1 MRTGAKW
8 DFSKFTTSMIV
19 WITAK
24 NSKRVL
30 PVRRKRLNYQKHQGR
45 NRMPTDQE
53 IAREIKMEHIDAIAA
68 GIGLAPEDLEHYGE
82 YKAKVRFSALER
94 IKDNPPGKLILVS
107 AITPTPAGEGKTTVS
122 IGLSQALN
130 LKGKRSIVA
139 IREPSLGP
147 VFGIKGGA
155 AGGGWSQVLPM
166 EDINLHFTGDFH
178 AITTANNTLAALVDN
193 YIYYDNELNI
203 DPRRIT
209 WKRVL
214 DVNDRML
221 RKIVIGLGGS
231 KQGFPREDGF
241 DITPASE
248 IMAILC
254 LANNMEDLKEKI
266 GNITVGYSYSGE
278 PVHVRQLGYE
288 GAIAAL
294 LKDALQPNLVQTTE
308 NTPAFVHGGPFAN
321 IAQGANS
328 IIATKAALRLSE
340 YVVTEA
346 GFGFDLGAEKFFD
359 LVCRY
364 GQFCTDAVVLVAT
377 IRALKLHGG
386 KKLKD
391 ISEPDTA
398 AVEAGLPNLAKHLE
412 NINKFGMKSIVAIN
426 RFPTDTEEEIKLV
439 RDFVASQGFESS
451 VANFHAQGGKGGLEL
466 AQQVIGMV
474 DKEVC
479 HYHGLYNWD
488 SPVEDKIFT
497 VASQIYGAQ
506 KVDYTAEA
514 KADLKKINKYGFDK
528 LPICIAKTQKSLSDN
543 PELIG
548 RPKDF
553 LVTVREIVVASGAGF
568 LVPITGEIMRMPGL
582 PKHPSAETID
592 VEGDGDISGLF

>member
-1 MRTGAKW
+1 MLSDLEIGHLTKLKPI
-8 DFSKFTTSMIV
+8 D
-19 WITAK
+19 
-24 NSKRVL
+24 
-30 PVRRKRLNYQKHQGR
+30 
-45 NRMPTDQE
+45 E
-53 IAREIKMEHIDAIAA
+53 IAAK
-68 GIGLAPEDLEHYGE
+68 IGLTPQDLDHYGD
-82 YKAKVRFSALER
+82 YKAKIRYSALFANEN
-94 IKDNPPGKLILVS
+94 NPMGKLILVS

-130 LKGKRSIVA
+130 RIGKKSIAA

-178 AITTANNTLAALVDN
+178 AVTAANNTLAALVDN
-193 YIYYDNELNI
+193 HIYYNNDLQL

-209 WKRVL
+209 WKRVV

-221 RKIVIGLGGS
+221 RNIVIGLGGS

-254 LANNMEDLKEKI
+254 LSNNMDELKERI
-266 GNITVGYSYSGE
+266 GKITVGFSYSGE
-278 PVHVRQLGYE
+278 PISVHQFGYE

-294 LKDALQPNLVQTTE
+294 LKDALKPNLVQTTE

-328 IIATKAALRLSE
+328 ILATKTAMRLSD

-359 LVCRY
+359 LVCKY
-364 GQFCTDAVVLVAT
+364 GGFCTNAVVLVAT
-377 IRALKLHGG
+377 VRALKIHGG
-386 KKLKD
+386 VKVKNL
-391 ISEPDTA
+391 SEPNPK
-398 AVEAGLPNLAKHLE
+398 AVTEGLVNLAKHLE

-426 RFPTDTEEEIKLV
+426 RFPTDTEEELQIVKA
-439 RDFVASQGFESS
+439 FVEQSGFEAS
-451 VANFHAQGGKGGLEL
+451 VVDYFAKGSEGGIEL
-466 AQQVIGMV
+466 AEKVVQMV
-474 DKEVC
+474 DKDIC
-479 HYHGLYNWD
+479 QYRGLYDWN
-488 SPVEDKIFT
+488 SSVEDKIFT
-497 VASQIYGAQ
+497 VAREIYGAE
-506 KVDYTAEA
+506 KVDYTPDAL
-514 KADLKKINKYGFDK
+514 ADIKKINKYGFDK

-553 LVTVREIVVASGAGF
+553 LVTVREIVIASGAGF
-568 LVPITGEIMRMPGL
+568 LIPITGEIMRMPGL
-582 PKHPSAETID
+582 PKKPSANSID
-592 VEGDGDISGLF
+592 VEHDGNIVGLF

>member
-1 MRTGAKW
+1 
-8 DFSKFTTSMIV
+8 
-19 WITAK
+19 
-24 NSKRVL
+24 
-30 PVRRKRLNYQKHQGR
+30 
-45 NRMPTDQE
+45 MPTDQE
-53 IAREIKMEHIDAIAA
+53 ISRQIKLEPIDSIAA
-68 GIGLAPEDLEHYGE
+68 GIGLKPEDLEHYGE
-82 YKAKVRFSALER
+82 YKAKVRYSALER

-130 LKGKRSIVA
+130 LSGKKSIVA

-193 YIYYDNELNI
+193 YIYHDNELNL

-254 LANNMEDLKEKI
+254 LANNMEELKERI
-266 GNITVGYSYSGE
+266 GNITVGFSHSGE
-278 PVHVRQLGYE
+278 PVHVKQLGYE

-391 ISEPDTA
+391 INEPDPK
-398 AVEAGLPNLAKHLE
+398 AVEAGLENLAKHLE

-426 RFPTDTEEEIKLV
+426 RFPSDTEEEIKLV
-439 RDFVASQGFESS
+439 LDFVASQGFESS
-451 VANFHAQGGKGGLEL
+451 VTNFHAEGGKGGLEL

-474 DKEVC
+474 DKAIC
-479 HYHGLYNWD
+479 RYHSLYDWA

-506 KVDYTAEA
+506 KVDYTADA
-514 KADLKKINKYGFDK
+514 KADLKKINKYGYDK

-553 LVTVREIVVASGAGF
+553 LVTVREIVIASGAGF

>member
-1 MRTGAKW
+1 MLSDLEIGHLTKLKPI
-8 DFSKFTTSMIV
+8 D
-19 WITAK
+19 
-24 NSKRVL
+24 
-30 PVRRKRLNYQKHQGR
+30 
-45 NRMPTDQE
+45 E
-53 IAREIKMEHIDAIAA
+53 IAAK
-68 GIGLAPEDLEHYGE
+68 IGLTPQDLDHYGD
-82 YKAKVRFSALER
+82 YKAKIRYSALFANEN
-94 IKDNPPGKLILVS
+94 NPMGKLILVS

-130 LKGKRSIVA
+130 RIGKKSIAA

-178 AITTANNTLAALVDN
+178 AVTAANNTLAALVDN
-193 YIYYDNELNI
+193 HIYYNNDLQL

-209 WKRVL
+209 WKRVV

-221 RKIVIGLGGS
+221 RNIVIGLGGS

-254 LANNMEDLKEKI
+254 LSNNMDELKERI
-266 GNITVGYSYSGE
+266 GKITVGFSYSGE
-278 PVHVRQLGYE
+278 PISVHQFGYE

-294 LKDALQPNLVQTTE
+294 LKDALKPNLVQTTE

-328 IIATKAALRLSE
+328 ILATKTAMRLSD

-359 LVCRY
+359 LVCKY
-364 GQFCTDAVVLVAT
+364 GGFCTNAVVLVAT
-377 IRALKLHGG
+377 VRALKIHGG
-386 KKLKD
+386 VKVKNL
-391 ISEPDTA
+391 SEPNPK
-398 AVEAGLPNLAKHLE
+398 AVIEGLVNLAKHLE

-426 RFPTDTEEEIKLV
+426 RFPTDTEEELQIVKA
-439 RDFVASQGFESS
+439 FVEQSGFEAS
-451 VANFHAQGGKGGLEL
+451 VVDYFAKGSEGGIEL
-466 AQQVIGMV
+466 AEKVVQMV
-474 DKEVC
+474 DKDIC
-479 HYHGLYNWD
+479 QYRGLYDWN
-488 SPVEDKIFT
+488 SSVEDKIFT
-497 VASQIYGAQ
+497 VAREIYGAE
-506 KVDYTAEA
+506 KVDYTPDAL
-514 KADLKKINKYGFDK
+514 ADIKKINKYGFDK

-553 LVTVREIVVASGAGF
+553 LVTVREIVIASGAGF
-568 LVPITGEIMRMPGL
+568 LIPITGEIMRMPGL
-582 PKHPSAETID
+582 PKKPSANSID
-592 VEGDGDISGLF
+592 VEHDGNIVGLF

>member
-1 MRTGAKW
+1 M
-8 DFSKFTTSMIV
+8 
-19 WITAK
+19 
-24 NSKRVL
+24 
-30 PVRRKRLNYQKHQGR
+30 LN
-45 NRMPTDQE
+45 DLE
-53 IAREIKMEHIDAIAA
+53 IARQVQLKNIDDIAA
-68 GIGLAPEDLEHYGE
+68 KIGLEPQDIDHYGE
-82 YKAKVRFSALER
+82 YKAKIRYSTLSK
-94 IKDNPPGKLILVS
+94 IQNNPYGKLILVS
-107 AITPTPAGEGKTTVS
+107 AITPTPAGEGKTTVA

-130 LKGKRSIVA
+130 KIGKKSIVA

-147 VFGIKGGA
+147 VFGVKGGA

-178 AITTANNTLAALVDN
+178 AVTSANNMLAALLDN
-193 YIYYDNELNI
+193 YIYYDNELRI
-203 DPRRIT
+203 DPRRVS

-254 LANNMEDLKEKI
+254 LSNNMDELKERIGKI
-266 GNITVGYSYSGE
+266 IVGFTYKGD
-278 PVHVRQLGYE
+278 PVHVHQLGFE

-294 LKDALQPNLVQTTE
+294 LKDALKPNLVQTTE

-328 IIATKAALRLSE
+328 ILATKTALRLSD

-359 LVCRY
+359 LVCKY
-364 GQFCTDAVVLVAT
+364 GKFCTDAVVLVAT
-377 IRALKLHGG
+377 IRALKVHGG
-386 KKLKD
+386 AKLKE
-391 ISEPDTA
+391 IAEPNPE
-398 AVEAGLPNLAKHLE
+398 AVRAGLPNLAKHME
-412 NINKFGMKSIVAIN
+412 NIKKFGMKAIVAIN
-426 RFPTDTEEEIKLV
+426 RFPTDTLEELEIVKE
-439 RDFVASQGFESS
+439 FVLSCGFDTSIVEY
-451 VANFHAQGGKGGLEL
+451 HAKGGKGGLEL
-466 AQQVIGMV
+466 AEKVVDMV
-474 DKEVC
+474 AKEEC
-479 HYHGLYNWD
+479 HYHGLYDWD
-488 SPVEDKIFT
+488 SPVEDKVFT
-497 VASQIYGAQ
+497 VASEIYGAQ
-506 KVDYTAEA
+506 KVDYSTDART
-514 KADLKKINKYGFDK
+514 DLKRINKYGFDK

-543 PELIG
+543 PDLIG

-553 LVTVREIVVASGAGF
+553 LVTVREIVIANGAGF

-582 PKHPSAETID
+582 PKKPSAGTID
-592 VEGDGDISGLF
+592 VEHDGDISGLF

>member
-1 MRTGAKW
+1 MLTDLEIGRLTKL
-8 DFSKFTTSMIV
+8 
-19 WITAK
+19 K
-24 NSKRVL
+24 NI
-30 PVRRKRLNYQKHQGR
+30 
-45 NRMPTDQE
+45 DE
-53 IAREIKMEHIDAIAA
+53 IAEK
-68 GIGLAPEDLEHYGE
+68 IGLSPQDIDHYGE
-82 YKAKVRFSALER
+82 YKAKIRYSALFALEN
-94 IKDNPPGKLILVS
+94 NPVGKLILVS

-130 LKGKRSIVA
+130 KIGKKSIVA
-139 IREPSLGP
+139 LREPSLGP
-147 VFGIKGGA
+147 VFGVKGGA

-178 AITTANNTLAALVDN
+178 AVTAANNTLAALIDN
-193 YIYYDNELNI
+193 HIYFDNELNI

-221 RKIVIGLGGS
+221 RNVVIGLGGS
-231 KQGFPREDGF
+231 KQGYPRENGF

-254 LANNMEDLKEKI
+254 LSNSMDELKERI
-266 GNITVGYSYSGE
+266 ANITFGFTYDGE
-278 PVHVRQLGYE
+278 PVRVHQLGIE

-294 LKDALQPNLVQTTE
+294 LKDALKPNLVQTTE
-308 NTPAFVHGGPFAN
+308 NTPALVHGGPFAN

-328 IIATKAALRLSE
+328 VLATKTALRLSD

-359 LVCRY
+359 LVCKY
-364 GQFCTDAVVLVAT
+364 GGFCTNAVVLVAT
-377 IRALKLHGG
+377 VRALKIHGG
-386 KKLKD
+386 VKVKD
-391 ISEPDTA
+391 LSEPNPG
-398 AVEAGLPNLAKHLE
+398 AVTKGLDNLAKHLE

-426 RFPTDTEEEIKLV
+426 RFPSDTDEELGIVK
-439 RDFVASQGFESS
+439 DFVIASGFATSIVEYYTKGSE
-451 VANFHAQGGKGGLEL
+451 GGLEL
-466 AQQVIGMV
+466 AEKVVEMV
-474 DKEVC
+474 ENDVC
-479 HYHGLYNWD
+479 QSRGLYDWN
-488 SPVEDKIFT
+488 SPVEEKIFT
-497 VASQIYGAQ
+497 IASEIYGAQ
-506 KVDYTAEA
+506 KVDYSAEA

-553 LVTVREIVVASGAGF
+553 LVTVREIVIASGAGF
-568 LVPITGEIMRMPGL
+568 LIPITGEIMRMPGL
-582 PKHPSAETID
+582 PKKPSAGTID
-592 VEGDGDISGLF
+592 VEPDGNISGLF

>member
-1 MRTGAKW
+1 MLSDLEIGHLTKLKPI
-8 DFSKFTTSMIV
+8 D
-19 WITAK
+19 
-24 NSKRVL
+24 
-30 PVRRKRLNYQKHQGR
+30 
-45 NRMPTDQE
+45 E
-53 IAREIKMEHIDAIAA
+53 IAAK
-68 GIGLAPEDLEHYGE
+68 IGLSPQDLDHYGE
-82 YKAKVRFSALER
+82 YKAKIRYSALFANE
-94 IKDNPPGKLILVS
+94 DNPMGKLILVS

-130 LKGKRSIVA
+130 RIGKKSIVA

-155 AGGGWSQVLPM
+155 AGGGWAQVLPM

-178 AITTANNTLAALVDN
+178 AITAANNTLAALVDN
-193 YIYYDNELNI
+193 HIYFNNELQL
-203 DPRRIT
+203 DPRRIS
-209 WKRVL
+209 WKRVV

-221 RKIVIGLGGS
+221 RHIVIGLGGS

-254 LANNMEDLKEKI
+254 LSNNMDELKERI

-278 PVHVRQLGYE
+278 PVRVHQLGFE

-294 LKDALQPNLVQTTE
+294 LKDALKPNIVQTTE

-328 IIATKAALRLSE
+328 ILATKTALRLSD

-359 LVCRY
+359 LVCKY
-364 GQFCTDAVVLVAT
+364 GGFCTNAVVLVAT
-377 IRALKLHGG
+377 VRALKIHGG
-386 KKLKD
+386 VKVKELSAPNPK
-391 ISEPDTA
+391 
-398 AVEAGLPNLAKHLE
+398 AVTDGLVNLAKHME
-412 NINKFGMKSIVAIN
+412 NITKFGMKSIVAIN
-426 RFPTDTEEEIKLV
+426 RFPTDTEEELKIVK
-439 RDFVASQGFESS
+439 DFVERSGFEAS
-451 VANFHAQGGKGGLEL
+451 VVDYFAKGSEGGTEL
-466 AQQVIGMV
+466 AEKVVDMV
-474 DKEVC
+474 DQDVC
-479 HYHGLYNWD
+479 KYHGLYDWN
-488 SPVEDKIFT
+488 SSVEEKIYT
-497 VASQIYGAQ
+497 VAREIYGAE
-506 KVDYTAEA
+506 KVDYTADA
-514 KADLKKINKYGFDK
+514 KADIKRINKYGFDK

-543 PELIG
+543 PDLIG

-568 LVPITGEIMRMPGL
+568 LIPITGEIMRMPGL
-582 PKHPSAETID
+582 PKTPSANTID
-592 VEGDGDISGLF
+592 VEHDGNIVGLL

>member
-1 MRTGAKW
+1 
-8 DFSKFTTSMIV
+8 
-19 WITAK
+19 
-24 NSKRVL
+24 
-30 PVRRKRLNYQKHQGR
+30 
-45 NRMPTDQE
+45 MPTDQE
-53 IAREIKMEHIDAIAA
+53 IASQIELKPIDEIAA
-68 GIGLAPEDLEHYGE
+68 GIGLAREDLEHYGDH
-82 YKAKVRFSALER
+82 KAKVRFSALER
-94 IKDNPPGKLILVS
+94 IQDNPPGKLILVS

-130 LKGKRSIVA
+130 LSGKKSIAA

-178 AITTANNTLAALVDN
+178 AVTTANNTLAALVDN
-193 YIYYDNELNI
+193 YVYYDNELNI
-203 DPRRIT
+203 DPRRMT

-254 LANNMEDLKEKI
+254 LANNMEELKERI
-266 GNITVGYSYSGE
+266 GNITVGFSYAGE

-328 IIATKAALRLSE
+328 IIATKAALRLSD

-364 GQFCTDAVVLVAT
+364 GKFCTDAVVLVAT

-386 KKLKD
+386 KKLKE
-391 ISEPDTA
+391 ISEPDMK

-412 NINKFGMKSIVAIN
+412 NINKFGMRSIVAIN
-426 RFPTDTEEEIKLV
+426 RFPSDTEEEIKLV
-439 RDFVASQGFESS
+439 SDFVASQDFDAS
-451 VANFHAQGGKGGLEL
+451 VVDFHAQGGKGGLDL
-466 AQQVIGMV
+466 AQRVIDMV

-479 HYHGLYNWD
+479 HYHGLYDWND
-488 SPVEDKIFT
+488 PVEDKIFT
-497 VASQIYGAQ
+497 IASQIYGAQ
-506 KVDYTAEA
+506 KVDYTADA
-514 KADLKKINKYGFDK
+514 RADLKKIQKYGYDK

-553 LVTVREIVVASGAGF
+553 LVTVREIVIASGAGF

-592 VEGDGDISGLF
+592 VESDGNISGLF